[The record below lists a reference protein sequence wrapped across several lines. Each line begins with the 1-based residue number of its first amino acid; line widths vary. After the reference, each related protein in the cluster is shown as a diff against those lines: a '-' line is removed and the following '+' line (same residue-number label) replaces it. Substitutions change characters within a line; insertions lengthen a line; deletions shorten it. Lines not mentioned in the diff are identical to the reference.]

1 MNLSF
6 IFSFGSDS
14 FSSPLSILLL
24 FFLFFFCFSSSC
36 NPLPYLHP
44 GQSSHIFPHSSPSS
58 FYPCLSFLFFLLLMS
73 FILSYSLHLISGPS
87 PHLCTLPKSVPSPTT
102 STPSISSRC
111 PPPLTVAH
119 PYRLLSLPL
128 PPPTHAR
135 SPSSATSSAPSVACS
150 PFTTYLRPKHAAEGQ
165 PTKVFRGRFQCWV
178 RVIREGRTV
187 GIRYHQAKWIFC
199 AIFVRNTYPSSSSSP
214 LLL

>member
-1 MNLSF
+1 
-6 IFSFGSDS
+6 
-14 FSSPLSILLL
+14 
-24 FFLFFFCFSSSC
+24 
-36 NPLPYLHP
+36 
-44 GQSSHIFPHSSPSS
+44 
-58 FYPCLSFLFFLLLMS
+58 MS

-178 RVIREGRTV
+178 RELSERGGLSGFVIIKQSG
-187 GIRYHQAKWIFC
+187 Y
-199 AIFVRNTYPSSSSSP
+199 FVPFSSGTHIHHHHHHHYCCNHHTQYQ
-214 LLL
+214 